1 MMENALQRCGS
12 VLQNKKNKREG
23 EEEKED
29 DRISELP
36 DDILARI
43 VSGLPLKEAV
53 ATSVLA
59 KRWRY
64 IWTFTKNL
72 DFDAEETL
80 NRIIESPG
88 QLLRVER
95 PKYIDRVNSVIAQR
109 NSKNNMVRGIDRF
122 RIGFDLC
129 REFSSSID
137 NWIEFAM
144 KNRVKTLELE
154 FFEYG
159 GLRMN
164 CDCYILRKKHF
175 DPVALKSLKVLNLT
189 SVEIHGRVV
198 EWLLSKCPL
207 LERLKVAGSDKL
219 INLRISGVPNLKHFE
234 IRRCINIK
242 KVEICAAQNL
252 VSLYS
257 LSTYPY
263 EFILRNVPK
272 LVDLHIDTD
281 FGSDSDEDLGL
292 TFTLLSSCLS
302 QLQIL
307 HLDLLLQPHVWNLEY
322 PRLTN
327 LKHLKLTLS
336 ATENLNLL
344 LSRIIPFLKV
354 SPCLQRLELMVCID
368 SYLINFS
375 YIFIILFGCM
385 TMSIIIIIIFSMQV
399 QMLLEKYFDE
409 KCGFVK
415 QPTNCPVKEVEIL
428 GYSGRK
434 SLDQLI
440 IYFADNLVALQKIV
454 VHPCASAHEKFNFDP
469 AFRRIKNSKIIK
481 EEEKIR
487 DHAMQHIKGKIPTA
501 VEFVCL

>member
-1 MMENALQRCGS
+1 MR
-12 VLQNKKNKREG
+12 
-23 EEEKED
+23 
-29 DRISELP
+29 P

-53 ATSVLA
+53 ATCVLA

-95 PKYIDRVNSVIAQR
+95 PKYIDRVNSVIAQLS
-109 NSKNNMVRGIDRF
+109 SKNNMVRGIDRF
-122 RIGFDLC
+122 RIGLDLC

-144 KNRVKTLELE
+144 KNRVKILELE

-164 CDCYILRKKHF
+164 YDCYILRKKHF
-175 DPVALKSLKVLNLT
+175 DPVALKSLKVL
-189 SVEIHGRVV
+189 HGRVV

-219 INLRISGVPNLKHFE
+219 INSRISGVPNLKHFE

-281 FGSDSDEDLGL
+281 FGSDSDEDLGR

-307 HLDLLLQPHVWNLEY
+307 HLDLLLQ
-322 PRLTN
+322 
-327 LKHLKLTLS
+327 
-336 ATENLNLL
+336 
-344 LSRIIPFLKV
+344 
-354 SPCLQRLELMVCID
+354 
-368 SYLINFS
+368 
-375 YIFIILFGCM
+375 
-385 TMSIIIIIIFSMQV
+385 
-399 QMLLEKYFDE
+399 MLLEKYFDE
-409 KCGFVK
+409 RCGFVK

-434 SLDQLI
+434 NLDQLI
-440 IYFADNLVALQKIV
+440 IYFSDNLVALQKIV

>member
-109 NSKNNMVRGIDRF
+109 SSKNNMVRGIDRF

-281 FGSDSDEDLGL
+281 FGSDNDEDLGL

-354 SPCLQRLELMVCID
+354 SPCLQRLELM
-368 SYLINFS
+368 
-375 YIFIILFGCM
+375 
-385 TMSIIIIIIFSMQV
+385 
-399 QMLLEKYFDE
+399 MLLEKYFDE

-434 SLDQLI
+434 NLDQLI